1 MQSNYARM
9 IVPTMLRRLKS
20 SQPVRLAPHRTFFSR
35 RSNALWD
42 VGDTFRQMERQFEHM
57 ENELASTFRNLGIRG
72 NRFLPS
78 ISMDLATPPMTM
90 YETETADKYT
100 MNVVIGKG
108 LPPENIK
115 VNLKDRLIEV
125 EVKYEK
131 TYGYEDGK
139 SKISQELLRAFTL
152 PEGIDTSQVKS
163 LLTPDG
169 ILQFTAPLP
178 PKAVEESQKP
188 HEIPINNVS
197 AGKD

>member
-1 MQSNYARM
+1 M
-9 IVPTMLRRLKS
+9 IAPTMLRRLA
-20 SQPVRLAPHRTFFSR
+20 SQHQPAVRLVPHRTFFSR
-35 RSNALWD
+35 RPNALWD

-57 ENELASTFRNLGIRG
+57 ENELASAFRNFGLRG

-78 ISMDLATPPMTM
+78 SSLDLTTSPMTM

-115 VNLKDRLIEV
+115 VNLKDRVIEV

-131 TYGYEDGK
+131 TYDYEDGK
-139 SKISQELLRAFTL
+139 SKISQELFRAFTL
-152 PEGIDTSQVKS
+152 PEGIDAAEVKS

-169 ILQFTAPLP
+169 VLQFTAPLP
-178 PKAVEESQKP
+178 PKAIEEAKKP
-188 HEIPINNVS
+188 QEIPINNIAAS
-197 AGKD
+197 AKN